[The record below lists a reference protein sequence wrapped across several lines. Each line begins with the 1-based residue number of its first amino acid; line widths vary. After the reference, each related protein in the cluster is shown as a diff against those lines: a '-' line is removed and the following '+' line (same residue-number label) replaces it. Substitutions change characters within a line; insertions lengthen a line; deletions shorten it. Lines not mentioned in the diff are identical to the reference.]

1 VRAVFSVVKAI
12 VNNYLASTM
21 SGARSTE
28 LQILSNGRKL
38 ADKID
43 FDDVISDLMYYSK
56 SAK

>member
-1 VRAVFSVVKAI
+1 
-12 VNNYLASTM
+12 M